1 VSDSR
6 RDRVRVSVVVPT
18 YRRPELLERCLRAL
32 LAQQVEPAE
41 YEVLV
46 CDDAIDPPTGRLVSA
61 LATTSSVAMRYLPVT
76 RRHGPAAARNLG
88 WRAARGGIIAF
99 TDDDTIPQPGWL
111 RAGLA
116 AFGDPS
122 VVGVDGP
129 VEVPLP
135 ANPTDYERDAAG
147 LTRGE
152 FVTANCFYRRGAL
165 EQVGGFDERFSA
177 PWRED
182 SDLQFRVM
190 QTGGRLI
197 RAPGARVVHPVRP
210 ARWGVSLQQQAKS
223 RFNALLFKKHPRL
236 YRERIQ
242 ATPPWRYYGAV
253 GSLLVACAGLLAVRP
268 ATALAGLGAWLVLT
282 ATFCAQRLRGTSGS
296 ISHLAEMALTSA
308 LIPPLAV
315 YWRLRGALEHRVVF
329 L

>member
-1 VSDSR
+1 MSASPSER
-6 RDRVRVSVVVPT
+6 PRVSVVVPT
-18 YRRPELLERCLRAL
+18 YRRPDLLERCLRAL
-32 LAQQVEPAE
+32 LDQQLEPAA
-41 YEVLV
+41 YEIVV
-46 CDDAIDPPTGRLVSA
+46 ADDASEPATGRLVA
-61 LATTSSVAMRYLPVT
+61 QLATDASVALRYLSVT
-76 RRHGPAAARNLG
+76 RRHGPAAARNVG
-88 WRAARGGIIAF
+88 WRAARAEIIAF
-99 TDDDTIPQPGWL
+99 TDDDTIPQPDWL

-116 AFGDPS
+116 AFDDPG

-135 ANPTDYERDAAG
+135 TPPTDYERDAAG
-147 LTRGE
+147 LSRGE

-182 SDLQFRVM
+182 SDLFFRVL
-190 QTGGRLI
+190 QTGGKLD
-197 RAPGARVVHPVRP
+197 RAPDAVVLHPVRP
-210 ARWGVSLQQQAKS
+210 AGWGVSLRQQAKS

-242 ATPPWRYYGAV
+242 AAPPWRYYGAL
-253 GSLLVACAGLLAVRP
+253 GSLLLASIGLLTARP
-268 ATALAGLGAWLVLT
+268 AAALAGLGAWLVLT
-282 ATFCAQRLRGTSGS
+282 GTFCARRLRGTSRS
-296 ISHLAEMALTSA
+296 LSHLAEMALTSA

-315 YWRLRGALEHRVVF
+315 YWRLRGALEHRVIF